1 MQIVTTVRLPFIAVR
16 MVVIKRAINNKRWR
30 RCGEKGTLVHC
41 LEECKHGLHGS
52 MENHVEA
59 AQKIKKQNY
68 CMIQQFHSWL
78 FIVVVVV
85 VVVELISQVR
95 LL

>member
-16 MVVIKRAINNKRWR
+16 MVVIKRVINNKRWR
-30 RCGEKGTLVHC
+30 RRGEKGTLVRC

-52 MENHVEA
+52 MENHVED

-85 VVVELISQVR
+85 VLELISQVR